1 MKRALLVLTT
11 AALALTSTLASAQG
25 YYGGRDGRDDRRGGY
40 DNNRWDRND
49 NRGNQRW
56 ERGQRLPQ
64 QYRGRDRYVSD
75 WSRYRLSAPPRGY
88 GYYRQDNGDL
98 VLAAIATGLIAS
110 LLSNN
115 NGQYGNGYGNS
126 YGGGYGYTQPYAA
139 GPQVFRDQY
148 GRAYTIDRYG
158 RSVWVR

>member
-1 MKRALLVLTT
+1 MKRAILILTT
-11 AALALTSTLASAQG
+11 AALALTSSLASAQG
-25 YYGGRDGRDDRRGGY
+25 YYGGRNDNRGGY
-40 DNNRWDRND
+40 DNNRYDRND
-49 NRGNQRW
+49 NRGGQRW
-56 ERGQRLPQ
+56 ERGQRLPS

-75 WSRYRLSAPPRGY
+75 WGRYRLSAPPRGY

-115 NGQYGNGYGNS
+115 NGQYGVGYD
-126 YGGGYGYTQPYAA
+126 GGYGYAQPYAA
-139 GPQVFRDQY
+139 GPAVYRDQY

>member
-25 YYGGRDGRDDRRGGY
+25 YGGRDGRDFRDDRRGGY

-49 NRGNQRW
+49 NRGGGPRW
-56 ERGQRLPQ
+56 QRGQRLPQ
-64 QYRGRDRYVSD
+64 QFRGRDRYVSD
-75 WSRYRLSAPPRGY
+75 WGRYRLSAPPRGY
-88 GYYRQDNGDL
+88 GYYRQDNGDF

-110 LLSNN
+110 MLSNN
-115 NGQYGNGYGNS
+115 NGQYGAYN
-126 YGGGYGYTQPYAA
+126 GGYAQPQPYVA
-139 GPQVFRDQY
+139 GPQVFRDSY
-148 GRAYTIDRYG
+148 GRAYTVDQYG

>member
-25 YYGGRDGRDDRRGGY
+25 YGRNDDRRGGW
-40 DNNRWDRND
+40 DNRYDRND
-49 NRGNQRW
+49 NRGGPRW
-56 ERGQRLPQ
+56 ERGQRLPP

-75 WSRYRLSAPPRGY
+75 WGRYRLSAPPRGY
-88 GYYRQDNGDL
+88 GYYRQDNGDF
-98 VLAAIATGLIAS
+98 VLAALATGLIAS
-110 LLSNN
+110 LIS
-115 NGQYGNGYGNS
+115 GNQYGNS
-126 YGGGYGYTQPYAA
+126 YGSSYGYAQPYAT
-139 GPQVFRDQY
+139 GPAIYRDAY